1 MTETKNFRVF
11 DADSHVVEPPSLWE
25 TYLDPEYRILGK
37 HALWR
42 QEGRTGAYL
51 KVNGE
56 IFRDRSNPNL
66 PRHALWRPGMTWE
79 AIGELDPHT
88 RHPAIAGASQP
99 QARLADMDAMGVDQA
114 LLYPTWF
121 AEGFF
126 LVRDPDVAYALARAY
141 NDWIVD
147 FCKAAPQRLFAAA
160 ILPLQNMDFALD
172 ELRRVARIGSV
183 RAVFIRP
190 MFVEDRYLNHPYFDP
205 LWAELERLQITL
217 AVHATPGLWNPE
229 WTSHGPFFEKVKD
242 RLAQPPVPGGG
253 GGPFAGGSGG
263 AGQSI
268 TFASLTPPLGHP
280 LAPILA
286 PWLDNH
292 MFVASTLI
300 GFTVMERYPAM
311 KVVVAHGKA
320 SWMQEVLE
328 KMEASTRVIPLLHHY
343 PVSTEPEEMWEHGNV
358 MLGFDA
364 EERMIQKLPQD
375 FAAKVVWGSRY
386 PHHDTT
392 SAWDAI
398 ARLAGAGVPTPLIEQ
413 MMATNALDQFG
424 IGLGPEDAQALAPA
438 H

>member
-1 MTETKNFRVF
+1 MTTKHFAVF
-11 DADSHVVEPPSLWE
+11 DGDSHVVEPPALWE
-25 TYLDPEYRILGK
+25 KYLEPGYRTLGK

-56 IFRDRSNPNL
+56 IFRDTGNPNL
-66 PRHALWRPGMTWE
+66 PRHALWRPGMSWD

-88 RHPAIAGASQP
+88 RHPMTEGASDP
-99 QARLADMDAMGVDQA
+99 QARLTDMDAMGVDQA

-126 LVRDPDVAYALARAY
+126 LVRDPDVAYALSRAY
-141 NDWIVD
+141 NDWIAD
-147 FCKAAPQRLFAAA
+147 FCKTARERLFAAA
-160 ILPLQNMDFALD
+160 ILPLQNLDFALE
-172 ELRRVARIGSV
+172 ELERVVRSASF
-183 RAVFIRP
+183 RAVFLRP
-190 MFVEDRYLNHPYFDP
+190 MFVEGRYLNHTYYEP
-205 LWAELERLQITL
+205 LWAELERTGITA

-242 RLAQPPVPGGG
+242 RLAQPAVPGGG
-253 GGPFAGGSGG
+253 GGPFAGGAAASNT
-263 AGQSI
+263 
-268 TFASLTPPLGHP
+268 TFVRTTPLGHP
-280 LAPILA
+280 VAPILA

-300 GFTVMERYPAM
+300 GFAVMGRYPAI

-364 EERMIQKLPQD
+364 EERLIQKLPQD

-386 PHHDTT
+386 PQHDATT
-392 SAWDAI
+392 AWDALALLRGANAPEPLI
-398 ARLAGAGVPTPLIEQ
+398 ARI
-413 MMATNALDQFG
+413 MAQNAARQFG
-424 IGLGPEDAQALAPA
+424 IEPLGRQPR
-438 H
+438 

>member
-1 MTETKNFRVF
+1 MTTKDFTAF
-11 DADSHVVEPPSLWE
+11 DADSHVVEPPTLWE
-25 TYLDPEYRILGK
+25 KYLEPDYRTLGK

-42 QEGRTGAYL
+42 HEGRSGSYL

-56 IFRDRSNPNL
+56 IFRDTGNPNL
-66 PRHALWRPGMTWE
+66 PRHALWRPGMSWD

-88 RHPAIAGASQP
+88 RHPMNEGASDP
-99 QARLADMDAMGVDQA
+99 RARLADMDAMGVDQA

-121 AEGFF
+121 SEGFF
-126 LVRDPDVAYALARAY
+126 LVSDPDVAHALARAY
-141 NDWIVD
+141 NDWIAD
-147 FCKAAPQRLFAAA
+147 FCRPAPARLFAAA
-160 ILPLQNMDFALD
+160 ILPLQNMDFALE
-172 ELRRVARIGSV
+172 ELQRVSGIPCF
-183 RAVFIRP
+183 RAAFLRP
-190 MFVEDRYLNHPYFDP
+190 MFLEDRYLNHPYYDP
-205 LWAELERLQITL
+205 LWAELERLGITA
-217 AVHATPGLWNPE
+217 AVHPTAGLWNPE
-229 WTSHGPFFEKVKD
+229 WTSHGPFFEKIKD
-242 RLAQPPVPGGG
+242 RLAQPAVPGGG
-253 GGPFAGGSGG
+253 GGPFAGGAAASNT
-263 AGQSI
+263 
-268 TFASLTPPLGHP
+268 TFTRATPLGHP

-364 EERMIQKLPQD
+364 EERMIQRLPED

-392 SAWDAI
+392 SAWDALARLRAADVPEALI
-398 ARLAGAGVPTPLIEQ
+398 ARMMGGNASRQFAISPLGE
-413 MMATNALDQFG
+413 AV
-424 IGLGPEDAQALAPA
+424 
-438 H
+438 

>member
-1 MTETKNFRVF
+1 MTTKSFAVF
-11 DADSHVVEPPSLWE
+11 DSDSHVVEPPVLWE
-25 TYLDPEYRILGK
+25 KHLDPEYRALGK

-42 QEGRTGAYL
+42 QEGRTGSYL
-51 KVNGE
+51 KINGE
-56 IFRDRSNPNL
+56 IFRDTGNPNL
-66 PRHALWRPGMTWE
+66 PRHALWRPGMTWD
-79 AIGELDPHT
+79 AIGELEPHT
-88 RHPAIAGASQP
+88 RHAMTEGAADP
-99 QARLADMDAMGVDQA
+99 QIRLADMDAMGVDQT

-141 NDWIVD
+141 NDWIAD
-147 FCKAAPQRLFAAA
+147 FCRAAPQRLFAAA

-172 ELRRVARIGSV
+172 ELQRVAAVPSF
-183 RAVFIRP
+183 RAVFVRP
-190 MFVEDRYLNHPYFDP
+190 MFVENRYLNHTRYEP
-205 LWAELERLQITL
+205 LWAELERLGITA
-217 AVHATPGLWNPE
+217 AVHPTPGLWNPE
-229 WTSHGPFFEKVKD
+229 WTSHGPFFEKVKE
-242 RLAQPPVPGGG
+242 RLAQPAVPGGG
-253 GGPFAGGSGG
+253 GGPFAGGAAASN
-263 AGQSI
+263 
-268 TFASLTPPLGHP
+268 TTFFASTPLGHP

-300 GFTVMERYPAM
+300 GFAVMERYPAM

-364 EERMIQKLPQD
+364 EERLIQKLPQD

-386 PHHDTT
+386 PHHDAT
-392 SAWDAI
+392 SAWDALARLREANVPEAMI
-398 ARLAGAGVPTPLIEQ
+398 AR
-413 MMATNALDQFG
+413 MMGQNAAAQFG
-424 IGLGPEDAQALAPA
+424 VEPLGQIAGGGS
-438 H
+438 

>member
-1 MTETKNFRVF
+1 MTTNEFTVF
-11 DADSHVVEPPSLWE
+11 DSDSHVVEPSVLWDK
-25 TYLDPEYRILGK
+25 YLDPEYRSLGK

-42 QEGRTGAYL
+42 YEGRTGAYL

-56 IFRDRSNPNL
+56 MFRDQGNPNL
-66 PRHALWRPGMTWE
+66 PRHALWRPGMDWD
-79 AIGELDPHT
+79 AIGALDPKVRHT
-88 RHPAIAGASQP
+88 ATEGASDP

-126 LVRDPDVAYALARAY
+126 LVQDPDVAYALARAY

-160 ILPLQNMDFALD
+160 ILPLQNMDFALN
-172 ELRRVARIGSV
+172 ELARVAQMPSV

-190 MFVEDRYLNHPYFDP
+190 VFIENRYLNHPYYDP
-205 LWAELERLQITL
+205 LWADLERHGITA
-217 AVHATPGLWNPE
+217 AVHASAGLWNPE
-229 WTSHGPFFEKVKD
+229 WTSHGPFIEKVKD
-242 RLAQPPVPGGG
+242 RLVQPIAPGGG
-253 GGPFAGGSGG
+253 GGPLAGGSGG
-263 AGQSI
+263 AGQTT
-268 TFASLTPPLGHP
+268 TFIAATPLGHP
-280 LAPILA
+280 VAPILA
-286 PWLDNH
+286 NWLDNH

-364 EERMIQKLPQD
+364 EERLILKLPQD
-375 FAAKVVWGSRY
+375 FAHKIMWGSRY

-398 ARLAGAGVPTPLIEQ
+398 AKLRTANVPDELIAP
-413 MMATNALDQFG
+413 MIGGNAVRQFG
-424 IGLGPEDAQALAPA
+424 VEPLRRSAV
-438 H
+438 